1 MIRRRDY
8 KFFTEKVVIITE
20 NYRLIRLILVIITI
34 MSIKID
40 EKDLAI
46 LALIQEDSQR
56 TAKQIAKKIGAP
68 LTTVFAKTKRM
79 QEQGIIRGYHAV
91 VAAEKLGAGT
101 SAFILASVSYRSKA
115 DGAPVSQRTVAEEI
129 AKFAEVQEVHIIT
142 GDWDLLVKL
151 RAASVDAI
159 GKFVV
164 DKLRLISGLEK
175 TLTCMVFETVKETT
189 AVALPVKK
197 SVRAQLEVA

>member
-1 MIRRRDY
+1 MANIP
-8 KFFTEKVVIITE
+8 K
-20 NYRLIRLILVIITI
+20 NYSLISLNLVIITI
-34 MSIKID
+34 MSVKLD

-46 LALIQEDSQR
+46 LALIQVDSQL
-56 TAKQIAKKIGAP
+56 TSKQIAKKIGAP

-79 QEQGIIRGYHAV
+79 QEQGIIKKYRAI
-91 VAAEKLGAGT
+91 VAGEKLGVGT
-101 SAFILASVSYRSKA
+101 AAFILAAVSYRSKA

-151 RAASVDAI
+151 RAASVDTV

-164 DKLRLISGLEK
+164 DKLRLINGLEK

-189 AVALPVKK
+189 AVALPLKRNVK
-197 SVRAQLEVA
+197 VYVEVE

>member
-1 MIRRRDY
+1 
-8 KFFTEKVVIITE
+8 
-20 NYRLIRLILVIITI
+20 
-34 MSIKID
+34 MSISLKLD

-46 LALIQEDSQR
+46 LMLIQEDSQL
-56 TAKQIAKKIGAP
+56 TAKQIAKKINSP
-68 LTTVFAKTKRM
+68 ITTVFAKMKRM
-79 QEQGIIRGYHAV
+79 KEQGVIRGYRAV
-91 VAAEKLGAGT
+91 LSPEKLGSGT
-101 SAFILASVSYRSKA
+101 AAFILASVSYRAKA
-115 DGAPVSQRTVAEEI
+115 DGAPVSQRVVAEEI

-151 RAASVDAI
+151 RAESVDAI

-189 AVALPVKK
+189 KISIPPK
-197 SVRAQLEVA
+197 RHN